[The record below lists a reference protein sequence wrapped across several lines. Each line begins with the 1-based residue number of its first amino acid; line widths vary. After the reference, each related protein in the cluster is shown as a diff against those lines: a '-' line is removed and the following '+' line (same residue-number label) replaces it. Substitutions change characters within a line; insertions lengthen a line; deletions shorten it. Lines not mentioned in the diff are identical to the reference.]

1 MLTRRCPSYLGDALV
16 HFSFPLLLY
25 GSDMLAPIEVL
36 GGIAN
41 YLFLRYVGGDRQTE
55 AHQERRYSQ
64 TNPEKHADFRRFQE
78 SHNSVWPGAEV
89 ITNKWLWYVVGAGV
103 AGATLEQAVHRLL

>member
-1 MLTRRCPSYLGDALV
+1 MILTKSSYLGDALV

-25 GSDMLAPIEVL
+25 GSDLLAPIEIL

-41 YLFLRYVGGDRQTE
+41 YLFLRHVGGDKQTE

-64 TNPEKHADFRRFQE
+64 SNVEKHADFKKFKE
-78 SHNSVWPGAEV
+78 SHNSVWPKADV
-89 ITNKWLWYVVGAGV
+89 LTNKWLWYVVA
-103 AGATLEQAVHRLL
+103 AGAAGAAVEQVVNQII